1 MTRWSS
7 PNRPPHPWEPWA
19 VALALF
25 VVLWAVYLWALF
37 GS

>member
-1 MTRWSS
+1 MTHWSS
-7 PNRPPHPWEPWA
+7 PNRPPHPREPW

-25 VVLWAVYLWALF
+25 IALWALTLWVVL

>member
-7 PNRPPHPWEPWA
+7 PNRPPHPWEPW

-25 VVLWAVYLWALF
+25 IVLWALF
-37 GS
+37 LWAVLGS